1 MMTGKLRYLSP
12 SGEQFRLLLPSKI
25 IRAFFFWWEKWGDL
39 QWKWRKKPSLPWDAL
54 DAAFL
59 LLLLVLLQRHLSS
72 LNPLSEPVS
81 IPRTWAEMLILLTK
95 VNLYVQSGTSRV
107 VSVMLLFVWFWSFCR
122 SEQDHVSLEHYP
134 VKNGRNGKAV
144 PAREQLHMHVKRTN
158 NSQNICHCVWHV
170 TELLMCLLWKQVL
183 QKVMWLQD
191 TCKGSKDPQLK
202 CYYFSDAWKKIILTH
217 VCAGKP
223 SWLLVLW
230 WVVFFSCAILGF
242 PSICVQR
249 RRVKVTFCF
258 LFERKTQSPYS
269 GLSEELHW
277 T

>member
-1 MMTGKLRYLSP
+1 MLEGDCPQLAPLPAPFSSCSGKHQAGPKPSTPGPSSAPHGRLLIIYLFIYLFRRSHTRMMTGKLRYLSP

-107 VSVMLLFVWFWSFCR
+107 VSVMLLFVWF
-122 SEQDHVSLEHYP
+122 L
-134 VKNGRNGKAV
+134 
-144 PAREQLHMHVKRTN
+144 
-158 NSQNICHCVWHV
+158 I
-170 TELLMCLLWKQVL
+170 
-183 QKVMWLQD
+183 
-191 TCKGSKDPQLK
+191 
-202 CYYFSDAWKKIILTH
+202 
-217 VCAGKP
+217 
-223 SWLLVLW
+223 
-230 WVVFFSCAILGF
+230 
-242 PSICVQR
+242 
-249 RRVKVTFCF
+249 F
-258 LFERKTQSPYS
+258 L
-269 GLSEELHW
+269 
-277 T
+277 